1 MREFAAGAGTG
12 AGTGAWATGAAAAA
26 AAAATAATATGWAD
40 GATSSVSEPAQEQE
54 ILATLG
60 G

>member
-12 AGTGAWATGAAAAA
+12 AGTGAWATGAAA

>member
-12 AGTGAWATGAAAAA
+12 AGTGAWATGAAAA

>member
-1 MREFAAGAGTG
+1 MREFAAGAGAG
-12 AGTGAWATGAAAAA
+12 AGTGAWATGAAA